1 MTSSATAA
9 GISTQAANI
18 MKPPAPPAR
27 RLNGTQRVAAIL
39 LSLGKTN
46 SQKLLQHF
54 DQDEIRIITVA
65 AAQLGT
71 VSPDEL
77 DRLAEEFIEQFS
89 HGTTLFG
96 SANEVEKM
104 LEGVLP
110 EDQLADIMSDVLGNS
125 NRSIWDRL
133 TTVSETVFAN
143 YLLKEHPQTAALI
156 LTKIKPAAAAKVLS
170 QIQAPIRNQ
179 LVRRM
184 LSIKAVV
191 PEIMR
196 DIEKTMHEDFMLNLS
211 GTLEADS
218 HARMADILNK
228 MDRDHME
235 DALENLNE
243 VRPKTAELLK
253 GLLFTFDDIINLN
266 ARTRMAIFDQIP
278 TDRIVLALKGTNG
291 QFREVILSSLTSRAR
306 RIAEHELAA
315 SEPAAQRDVLDAR
328 SAITNLALE
337 MAGRGEI
344 ELNPKQDEGAYFA

>member
-1 MTSSATAA
+1 MNATVQMTTNLPA
-9 GISTQAANI
+9 
-18 MKPPAPPAR
+18 KP
-27 RLNGTQRVAAIL
+27 LNGVEKVAALL

-46 SQKLLQHF
+46 SAKLLQHF
-54 DQDEIRIITVA
+54 DQEEIRLITVT
-65 AAQLGT
+65 AAQLGS
-71 VSPDEL
+71 VPSAEIDK
-77 DRLAEEFIEQFS
+77 LADEFIKQFS
-89 HGTTLFG
+89 DGANLYG
-96 SANEVEKM
+96 SAGEVEKM

-110 EDQLADIMSDVLGNS
+110 EEQLADIMSDVLGNS

-133 TTVSETVFAN
+133 ATVSETVFAN

-156 LTKIKPAAAAKVLS
+156 LTKIKPSAAAKVLG
-170 QIQAPIRNQ
+170 QINPQLRNQ

-196 DIEKTMHEDFMLNLS
+196 EIEKTMHEDFMLNLS

-218 HARMADILNK
+218 YARMADILNK

-235 DALENLNE
+235 DALENLND

-278 TDRIVLALKGTNG
+278 TDRIVMALKGTDAN
-291 QFREVILSSLTSRAR
+291 FREVILSSLTSRAR
-306 RIAEHELAA
+306 RIAEHELAGG
-315 SEPAAQRDVLDAR
+315 EPAAQRDVLEAR
-328 SAITNLALE
+328 STITNLALE
-337 MAGRGEI
+337 MASRGEV
-344 ELNPKQDEGAYFA
+344 ELNPKQDEGAFFN

>member
-1 MTSSATAA
+1 MNATVQMTTNLP
-9 GISTQAANI
+9 T
-18 MKPPAPPAR
+18 KP
-27 RLNGTQRVAAIL
+27 LNGVEKVAAL
-39 LSLGKTN
+39 MLSLGKDN
-46 SQKLLQHF
+46 SAKLLQHF
-54 DQDEIRIITVA
+54 DQEEIRLITVT
-65 AAQLGT
+65 AAQLGS
-71 VSPDEL
+71 VPAAEIDK
-77 DRLAEEFIEQFS
+77 LADDFIHQFS
-89 HGTTLFG
+89 NGVNLYGTAG
-96 SANEVEKM
+96 EVEKM

-133 TTVSETVFAN
+133 ATVSETVFAN

-156 LTKIKPAAAAKVLS
+156 LTKIKPVAAAKVLG
-170 QIQAPIRNQ
+170 QINGPLRNQ

-196 DIEKTMHEDFMLNLS
+196 EVEKTMHEDFMLNLS

-218 HARMADILNK
+218 YARMADILNK

-235 DALENLNE
+235 DALDNLNE

-253 GLLFTFDDIINLN
+253 GLLFTFDDIVNLN

-278 TDRIVLALKGTNG
+278 TDRIVMALKGTDG
-291 QFREVILSSLTSRAR
+291 AFREVILSSLTSRAR
-306 RIAEHELAA
+306 RIAEHELAGG
-315 SEPAAQRDVLDAR
+315 EPAAQRDVLEAR

-337 MAGRGEI
+337 MASRGEV
-344 ELNPKQDEGAYFA
+344 ELNPKQDDGAYFN

>member
-1 MTSSATAA
+1 MNATVQMTTNLPA
-9 GISTQAANI
+9 
-18 MKPPAPPAR
+18 KP
-27 RLNGTQRVAAIL
+27 LNGVEKVAALL

-46 SQKLLQHF
+46 SAKLLQHF
-54 DQDEIRIITVA
+54 DQEEIRLITVT
-65 AAQLGT
+65 AAQLGS
-71 VSPDEL
+71 VPSAEIDK
-77 DRLAEEFIEQFS
+77 LADEFIKQFS
-89 HGTTLFG
+89 DGANLYG
-96 SANEVEKM
+96 SAGEVEKM

-110 EDQLADIMSDVLGNS
+110 EEQLADIMSDVLGNS

-133 TTVSETVFAN
+133 ATVSETVFAN

-156 LTKIKPAAAAKVLS
+156 LTKIKPSAAAKVLG
-170 QIQAPIRNQ
+170 QINPQLRNE

-196 DIEKTMHEDFMLNLS
+196 EIEKTMHEDFMLNLS

-218 HARMADILNK
+218 YARMADILNK

-235 DALENLNE
+235 DALENLND

-253 GLLFTFDDIINLN
+253 GLLFTFDDIVNLN

-278 TDRIVLALKGTNG
+278 TDRIVMALKGTDAN
-291 QFREVILSSLTSRAR
+291 FREVILSSLTSRAR
-306 RIAEHELAA
+306 RIAEHELAGG
-315 SEPAAQRDVLDAR
+315 EPAAQRDVLEAR

-337 MAGRGEI
+337 MASRGEV
-344 ELNPKQDEGAYFA
+344 ELNPKQDEGAFFN

>member
-1 MTSSATAA
+1 MNVSVVPTANLPA
-9 GISTQAANI
+9 
-18 MKPPAPPAR
+18 KP
-27 RLNGTQRVAAIL
+27 LSGVERVAALL
-39 LSLGKTN
+39 LSLGRT
-46 SQKLLQHF
+46 SSAKLLQHF
-54 DQDEIRIITVA
+54 DQEEIRMITVT

-71 VSPDEL
+71 VATEEL

-89 HGTTLFG
+89 NGPALYG

-110 EDQLADIMSDVLGNS
+110 EDQLSDIMSDVLGNS

-133 TTVSETVFAN
+133 ATVSETVFAN
-143 YLLKEHPQTAALI
+143 YLAKEHPQTGALI
-156 LTKIKPAAAAKVLS
+156 LTKIKPSAAAKVLG
-170 QIQAPIRNQ
+170 QVPTPMRNQ

-196 DIEKTMHEDFMLNLS
+196 EVEKTMHEDFMLNLS

-218 HARMADILNK
+218 YARMADILNK

-235 DALENLNE
+235 DALDNLNE
-243 VRPKTAELLK
+243 VRPKTAEMLK
-253 GLLFTFDDIINLN
+253 GLLFTFDDIVKLN

-278 TDRIVLALKGTNG
+278 TDRIVLALKGTDAG
-291 QFREVILSSLTSRAR
+291 FREVILSSLTSRSR

-315 SEPAAQRDVLDAR
+315 GEPAAQRDVLEAR
-328 SAITNLALE
+328 SGITNLALE

-344 ELNPKQDEGAYFA
+344 DLNPKQDDGAFFN

>member
-1 MTSSATAA
+1 MTSSANAA
-9 GISTQAANI
+9 VAAAASI
-18 MKPPAPPAR
+18 HTPPPPPVR
-27 RLNGTQRVAAIL
+27 TLNGVQRVAALL
-39 LSLGKTN
+39 LSLGKTS

-54 DQDEIRIITVA
+54 DQEEIRLITVT

-71 VSPDEL
+71 VASEEL
-77 DRLAEEFIEQFS
+77 DQLAEEFIQQFS
-89 HGTTLFG
+89 TGTTLYG

-110 EDQLADIMSDVLGNS
+110 EEQLADIMSDVLGNS

-156 LTKIKPAAAAKVLS
+156 LTKIKPSAAAKVLG
-170 QIQAPIRNQ
+170 QINAKDRNQ

-184 LSIKAVV
+184 LSIKSVV

-196 DIEKTMHEDFMLNLS
+196 DVEKTMHEDFMLNLS

-235 DALENLNE
+235 DALDNLNT
-243 VRPKTAELLK
+243 VKPKTAELLK
-253 GLLFTFDDIINLN
+253 GLLFTFDDITNLN

-278 TDRIVLALKGTNG
+278 TDRIVLSLKGTNA

-306 RIAEHELAA
+306 RIADHELAA
-315 SEPAAQRDVLDAR
+315 GEPAAQRDVLEAR
-328 SAITNLALE
+328 SSITNLALE

-344 ELNPKQDEGAYFA
+344 ELNPKQDDGAFFA

>member
-1 MTSSATAA
+1 MNATVQMTTNLPA
-9 GISTQAANI
+9 
-18 MKPPAPPAR
+18 KP
-27 RLNGTQRVAAIL
+27 LNGVEKVAALL

-46 SQKLLQHF
+46 SAKLLQHF
-54 DQDEIRIITVA
+54 DQEEIRLITVT
-65 AAQLGT
+65 AAQLGS
-71 VSPDEL
+71 VPSAEIDK
-77 DRLAEEFIEQFS
+77 LADEFIKQFS
-89 HGTTLFG
+89 DGANLYG
-96 SANEVEKM
+96 SAGEVEKM

-110 EDQLADIMSDVLGNS
+110 EEQLADIMSDVLGNS

-133 TTVSETVFAN
+133 ATVSETVFAN

-156 LTKIKPAAAAKVLS
+156 LTKIKPSAAAKVLG
-170 QIQAPIRNQ
+170 QINPQLRNQ

-196 DIEKTMHEDFMLNLS
+196 EIEKTMHEDFMLNLS

-218 HARMADILNK
+218 YARMADILNK

-235 DALENLNE
+235 DALENLND

-253 GLLFTFDDIINLN
+253 GLLFTFDDIVNLN

-278 TDRIVLALKGTNG
+278 TDRIVMALKGTDAT
-291 QFREVILSSLTSRAR
+291 FREVILSSLTSRAR
-306 RIAEHELAA
+306 RIAEHELAGG
-315 SEPAAQRDVLDAR
+315 EPAAQRDVLEAR

-337 MAGRGEI
+337 MASRGEV
-344 ELNPKQDEGAYFA
+344 ELNPKQDEGAFFN

>member
-1 MTSSATAA
+1 MTSSANAA
-9 GISTQAANI
+9 VAAAASI
-18 MKPPAPPAR
+18 HTPPPPPVR
-27 RLNGTQRVAAIL
+27 TLNGVQRVAALL
-39 LSLGKTN
+39 LSLGKTS

-54 DQDEIRIITVA
+54 DQEEIRMITVT

-71 VSPDEL
+71 VASEEL
-77 DRLAEEFIEQFS
+77 DQLAEEFIQQFS
-89 HGTTLFG
+89 TGTTLYG

-110 EDQLADIMSDVLGNS
+110 EEQLADIMSDVLGNS

-156 LTKIKPAAAAKVLS
+156 LTKIKPSAAAKVLG
-170 QIQAPIRNQ
+170 QINAKDRNQ

-184 LSIKAVV
+184 LSIKSVV

-196 DIEKTMHEDFMLNLS
+196 DVEKTMHEDFMLNLS

-235 DALENLNE
+235 DALDNLNT
-243 VRPKTAELLK
+243 VKPKTAELLK
-253 GLLFTFDDIINLN
+253 GLLFTFDDITNLN

-278 TDRIVLALKGTNG
+278 TDRIVLSLKGTNA

-306 RIAEHELAA
+306 RIADHELAA
-315 SEPAAQRDVLDAR
+315 GEPAAQRDVLEAR
-328 SAITNLALE
+328 SSITNLALE

-344 ELNPKQDEGAYFA
+344 ELNPKQDDGAFFA

>member
-1 MTSSATAA
+1 MNASVAPTANLPA
-9 GISTQAANI
+9 
-18 MKPPAPPAR
+18 KP
-27 RLNGTQRVAAIL
+27 LSGVERVAALL
-39 LSLGKTN
+39 LSLGRT
-46 SQKLLQHF
+46 SSAKLLQHF
-54 DQDEIRIITVA
+54 DQEEIRMITVT

-71 VSPDEL
+71 VATEEL

-89 HGTTLFG
+89 NGPALYG

-110 EDQLADIMSDVLGNS
+110 EDQLSDIMSDVLGNS

-133 TTVSETVFAN
+133 ATVSETVFAN
-143 YLLKEHPQTAALI
+143 YLAKEHPQTGALI
-156 LTKIKPAAAAKVLS
+156 LTKIKPSAAAKVLG
-170 QIQAPIRNQ
+170 QVPPPMRNQ

-196 DIEKTMHEDFMLNLS
+196 EVEKTMHEDFMLNLS

-218 HARMADILNK
+218 YARMADILNK

-235 DALENLNE
+235 DALDNLNE
-243 VRPKTAELLK
+243 VRPKTAEMLK
-253 GLLFTFDDIINLN
+253 GLLFTFDDIVKLN

-278 TDRIVLALKGTNG
+278 TDRIVLALKGTDAG
-291 QFREVILSSLTSRAR
+291 FREVILSSLTSRSR

-315 SEPAAQRDVLDAR
+315 GEPAAQRDVLEAR
-328 SAITNLALE
+328 SGITNLALE

-344 ELNPKQDEGAYFA
+344 DLNPKQDDGAFFN

>member
-1 MTSSATAA
+1 MNASVAPTANLPA
-9 GISTQAANI
+9 
-18 MKPPAPPAR
+18 KP
-27 RLNGTQRVAAIL
+27 LSGVERVAALL
-39 LSLGKTN
+39 LSLGRT
-46 SQKLLQHF
+46 SSAKLLQHF
-54 DQDEIRIITVA
+54 DQEEIRMITVT

-71 VSPDEL
+71 VATEEL

-89 HGTTLFG
+89 NGPALYG

-110 EDQLADIMSDVLGNS
+110 EDQLSDIMSDVLGNS

-133 TTVSETVFAN
+133 ATVSETVFAN
-143 YLLKEHPQTAALI
+143 YLAKEHPQTGALI
-156 LTKIKPAAAAKVLS
+156 LTKIKPSAAAKVLG
-170 QIQAPIRNQ
+170 QVPTPMRNQ

-196 DIEKTMHEDFMLNLS
+196 EVEKTMHEDFMLNLS

-218 HARMADILNK
+218 YARMADILNK

-235 DALENLNE
+235 DALDNLNE
-243 VRPKTAELLK
+243 VRPKTAEMLK
-253 GLLFTFDDIINLN
+253 GLLFTFDDIVKLN

-278 TDRIVLALKGTNG
+278 TDRIVLALKGTDAG
-291 QFREVILSSLTSRAR
+291 FREVILSSLTSRSR

-315 SEPAAQRDVLDAR
+315 GEPAAQRDVLEAR
-328 SAITNLALE
+328 SGITNLALE

-344 ELNPKQDEGAYFA
+344 DLNPKQDDGAYFN

>member
-1 MTSSATAA
+1 MMNSANPAAATAA
-9 GISTQAANI
+9 NLA
-18 MKPPAPPAR
+18 KPPAPPAR
-27 RLNGTQRVAAIL
+27 RMNGTQRVAALL
-39 LSLGKTN
+39 LSLGKTS
-46 SQKLLQHF
+46 SQKLLRHF
-54 DQDEIRIITVA
+54 DQEEIRMITVS

-71 VSPDEL
+71 VASEEL

-89 HGTTLFG
+89 HGTTLYG

-110 EDQLADIMSDVLGNS
+110 DDQLADIMSDVLGNS

-156 LTKIKPAAAAKVLS
+156 LTKIKPSAAAKVLG
-170 QIQAPIRNQ
+170 QINNQTRNS

-196 DIEKTMHEDFMLNLS
+196 DVEKTMHEDFMLNLS

-228 MDRDHME
+228 MDREHME

-243 VRPKTAELLK
+243 VKPKTAELLK
-253 GLLFTFDDIINLN
+253 GLLFTFDDITNLN

-278 TDRIVLALKGTNG
+278 TDRIVLALKGTNA

-315 SEPAAQRDVLDAR
+315 GEPAAQRDVLDAR

-337 MAGRGEI
+337 MASRGEI
-344 ELNPKQDEGAYFA
+344 ELNPKQDEGAFFA

>member
-1 MTSSATAA
+1 MTSPATAA
-9 GISTQAANI
+9 PAPAAAI
-18 MKPPAPPAR
+18 PKPPAPPVR
-27 RLNGTQRVAAIL
+27 RLNGVQRVAALL
-39 LSLGKTN
+39 LSLGRTS
-46 SQKLLQHF
+46 SQRLLRHF
-54 DQDEIRIITVA
+54 DQEEIRMITMS

-71 VSPDEL
+71 VASTEL
-77 DRLAEEFIEQFS
+77 DKLAEDFIDQFS
-89 HGTTLFG
+89 NGTTLFG

-110 EDQLADIMSDVLGNS
+110 DEELADIMSDVHGNS

-156 LTKIKPAAAAKVLS
+156 LTKIKPSAAAKVLS
-170 QIQAPIRNQ
+170 HVSADMRNQ

-196 DIEKTMHEDFMLNLS
+196 DVEKTLHEDFMLNLS

-228 MDRDHME
+228 MERDHME

-243 VRPKTAELLK
+243 IKPKTAELLK
-253 GLLFTFDDIINLN
+253 GLLFTFDDISNLN

-278 TDRIVLALKGTNG
+278 ADRIVLALKGTTAE
-291 QFREVILSSLTSRAR
+291 FREVVLSSMTSRAR

-315 SEPAAQRDVLDAR
+315 GEPAAQRDVLEAR
-328 SAITNLALE
+328 SSITNLALE

-344 ELNPKQDEGAYFA
+344 ELNPKQDEGAFFA

>member
-1 MTSSATAA
+1 MTTNLPA
-9 GISTQAANI
+9 
-18 MKPPAPPAR
+18 KP
-27 RLNGTQRVAAIL
+27 LNGVEKVAALL

-46 SQKLLQHF
+46 SAKLLQHF
-54 DQDEIRIITVA
+54 DQEEIRLITVT
-65 AAQLGT
+65 AAQLGS
-71 VSPDEL
+71 VPSAEIDK
-77 DRLAEEFIEQFS
+77 LADEFIKQFS
-89 HGTTLFG
+89 DGANLYG
-96 SANEVEKM
+96 SAGEVEKM

-110 EDQLADIMSDVLGNS
+110 EEQLADIMSDVLGNS

-133 TTVSETVFAN
+133 ATVSETVFAN

-156 LTKIKPAAAAKVLS
+156 LTKIKPSAAAKVLG
-170 QIQAPIRNQ
+170 QINPQLRNQ

-196 DIEKTMHEDFMLNLS
+196 EIEKTMHEDFMLNLS

-218 HARMADILNK
+218 YARMADILNK

-235 DALENLNE
+235 DALENLND

-253 GLLFTFDDIINLN
+253 GLLFTFDDIVNLN

-278 TDRIVLALKGTNG
+278 TDRIVMALKGTDAT
-291 QFREVILSSLTSRAR
+291 FREVILSSLTSRAR
-306 RIAEHELAA
+306 RIAEHELAGG
-315 SEPAAQRDVLDAR
+315 EPAAQRDVLEAR

-337 MAGRGEI
+337 MASRGEV
-344 ELNPKQDEGAYFA
+344 ELNPKQDEGAFFN